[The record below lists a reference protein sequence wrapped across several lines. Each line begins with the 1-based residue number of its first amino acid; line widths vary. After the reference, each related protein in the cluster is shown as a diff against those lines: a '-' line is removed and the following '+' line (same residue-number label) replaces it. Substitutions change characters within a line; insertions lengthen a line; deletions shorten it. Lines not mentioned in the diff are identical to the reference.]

1 MNKLLLNIESFER
14 MIFFIYIILLL
25 NLPLS
30 LILGNL
36 YDIIFLGGKVKI
48 GIDIDNV
55 ISNFN
60 DTLLNEYLIHD
71 KTLRNN
77 GIINKNAKYIRNGMF
92 DWNEE
97 EEKSFYKNNIERIVK
112 NLGII
117 EGAKEYIDKLHND
130 GHVIYIITGR
140 DNGEY
145 TDPYNMTKN
154 WLDMKHIYYDNL
166 ILTDSYDKHV
176 KSKKCI
182 EHHIDVMIDDSKRMC
197 KDIKDNGIRALLMDT
212 PYNRDT
218 NEFERVNSWKEIYNK
233 LSNKKINVILDT
245 DIYNECDDQFAL
257 AYLIKSQDM
266 FNIEAITV
274 APYSHTKR
282 DVKVIDGQDLSYNE
296 ILKIC
301 NWLNFDTFNKVFK
314 GSMGYIQN
322 GYDENNDAVNK
333 IIEVA
338 LKNDKTYILGIGAI
352 TNIALAIKKEPKI
365 IDRIEIIWL
374 GGNEIEYKDNLEF
387 NFRQDIEAVKTVL
400 KSKVKLTIL
409 PCNNVVS
416 NLRIDIDTLRNNL
429 ENKSELCN
437 YLIRRFYN
445 DGYHG
450 IEESRV
456 IWDISVVAYMI
467 NKNWFETKKISCPNI
482 KEDTSYEF
490 TEGNHNITFVT
501 KLDREKIYSDLFR
514 KLR

>member
-1 MNKLLLNIESFER
+1 MRI
-14 MIFFIYIILLL
+14 
-25 NLPLS
+25 
-30 LILGNL
+30 
-36 YDIIFLGGKVKI
+36 V
-48 GIDIDNV
+48 IDIDNV
-55 ISNFN
+55 ISTFN
-60 DTLLNEYLIHD
+60 ENLLEE
-71 KTLRNN
+71 
-77 GIINKNAKYIRNGMF
+77 YIRHDTEIGGPGIVNKDVFVRNMF
-92 DWNEE
+92 NWDEDY
-97 EEKSFYKNNIERIVK
+97 EKRFYYNNIENIAKSLQVK
-112 NLGII
+112 
-117 EGAKEYIDKLHND
+117 KDVKKYMDKLIKD
-130 GHVIYIITGR
+130 GHILYIITGR
-140 DNGEY
+140 TNGEY
-145 TDPYNMTKN
+145 SNPIEMTKK
-154 WLDMKHIYYDNL
+154 WLEDNN
-166 ILTDSYDKHV
+166 INYHEIIFTDAYNKEE
-176 KSKKCI
+176 KAIKCL
-182 EHHIDVMIDDSKRMC
+182 EYNIDIMIDDSVGNC
-197 KDIKDNGIRALLMDT
+197 KNCINKGIKTYLMDT
-212 PYNRDT
+212 EYNKFADIP
-218 NEFERVNSWKEIYNK
+218 RVKNWKEIYEVINNMTK
-233 LSNKKINVILDT
+233 KKIILDT
-245 DIYNECDDQFAL
+245 DMYNEIDDQFAL

-282 DVKVIDGQDLSYNE
+282 DVKVIDGQELSYNE

-314 GSMGYIQN
+314 GSIGYIQN

-374 GGNEIEYKDNLEF
+374 GGNELGYKDNLEF

-450 IEESRV
+450 IEASRV